1 MAGHKDATRSGYS
14 HHDGALRGALKGVP
28 SVVME
33 IRLARPG
40 DAEEIRAIYNYEV
53 RTSTSTF
60 DLVERTAEAHKI
72 WMAER
77 SGAFSIL
84 VASDPASDGPSVV
97 GFASLSPYK
106 ERAAY
111 RGTVENSIY
120 VADEHRGRGIA
131 DQLLGDLLE
140 TARTSG
146 FHSVVARIGG
156 GNEASTALHAKHGF
170 SVVGIERQV
179 GRKFNR
185 WVDVTVMQV
194 VFDDQRT

>member
-14 HHDGALRGALKGVP
+14 HHDGALWGPLKGVP

-60 DLVERTAEAHKI
+60 DLVERTAEAHRI

-156 GNEASTALHAKHGF
+156 DNEASTALHAKHGF

>member
-1 MAGHKDATRSGYS
+1 
-14 HHDGALRGALKGVP
+14 
-28 SVVME
+28 ME
-33 IRLARPG
+33 IRLAQPG
-40 DAEEIRAIYNYEV
+40 DAEEIRAIYNHEV

-60 DLVERTAEAHKI
+60 DLVERTAEAHRI

-120 VADEHRGRGIA
+120 VADEHRGR
-131 DQLLGDLLE
+131 
-140 TARTSG
+140 
-146 FHSVVARIGG
+146 
-156 GNEASTALHAKHGF
+156 
-170 SVVGIERQV
+170 
-179 GRKFNR
+179 
-185 WVDVTVMQV
+185 
-194 VFDDQRT
+194 